1 MIDHKDILPFG
12 KWEGHSIRKVPV
24 EYLWWLLKNRT
35 QYAWMAQS
43 ELNRRSD
50 EFNKSRKKS

>member
-1 MIDHKDILPFG
+1 MSDKKEILPFG
-12 KWEGHSIRKVPV
+12 KYEGWNIRKVPV

-50 EFNKSRKKS
+50 EFNKKR

>member
-1 MIDHKDILPFG
+1 MSDKKEILPFG
-12 KWEGHSIRKVPV
+12 KYEGWNIRKVPV
-24 EYLWWLLKNRT
+24 EYLWWLLKNKT

-50 EFNKSRKKS
+50 EFNKKR